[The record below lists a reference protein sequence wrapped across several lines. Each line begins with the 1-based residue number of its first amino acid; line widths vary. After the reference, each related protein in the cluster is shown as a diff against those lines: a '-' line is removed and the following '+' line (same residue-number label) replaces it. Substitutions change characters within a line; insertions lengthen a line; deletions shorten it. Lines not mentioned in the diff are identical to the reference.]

1 VTRIEKG
8 RVGRRAGVRDHPGA
22 DPRKARNR
30 PVRRKVFC
38 AAHRRDAQARLRI
51 GIGGRQNRSARL
63 AAITGGGLQKTAKPA
78 LVQCRFS
85 GLFS

>member
-1 VTRIEKG
+1 M
-8 RVGRRAGVRDHPGA
+8 
-22 DPRKARNR
+22 
-30 PVRRKVFC
+30 
-38 AAHRRDAQARLRI
+38 

-78 LVQCRFS
+78 FVQCRFA